1 MRVDTV
7 GSVGYIDD
15 EAPVELP
22 AQLNGH
28 RIRQTIPLIFR

>member
-7 GSVGYIDD
+7 VKVGYIGD

-28 RIRQTIPLIFR
+28 RIR